1 MKVKLYF
8 PVLLLIAC
16 FSLLYSL
23 PVLAQGPIT
32 EEEPITADGDIS
44 IQDIVH
50 ADDTII
56 QSSLCVGWDCIIFQE
71 FGFDTM
77 IIKENNLRLYFH
89 DTSSTGSFPSN
100 DWRITINDSFSGG
113 ASYFRIDDFSGGTV
127 PLTILDKAHGNNVGI
142 GVENPTEK
150 LHVDGNVLVNGSL
163 TESSDVNAKENF
175 SPVNGAGVLTRL
187 QDIPITT
194 WNYKADSASVRHMGP
209 MAQDFYAAFE
219 LGRDELHIAP
229 LDANG
234 VALAATQELY
244 RLVQAQQAQIAALE
258 QQNRELT
265 ARLTALESTRK

>member
-1 MKVKLYF
+1 MRVKLFF

-16 FSLLYSL
+16 FSLLYSF
-23 PVLAQGPIT
+23 PALAQGPIT
-32 EEEPITADGDIS
+32 EEEPITTDGDVS
-44 IQDIVH
+44 ILDYVYNN
-50 ADDTII
+50 DVII
-56 QSSLCVGWDCIIFQE
+56 WGSLCVGYDCFDNQT

-77 IIKENNLRLYFH
+77 IMKENNLRLYFH

-150 LHVDGNVLVNGSL
+150 LHVDGNVLVNGNL

-175 SPVNGAGVLTRL
+175 APVNGAGVLTRL

-219 LGRDELHIAP
+219 LGPDERHIAP

-234 VALAATQELY
+234 VALAAAQELY
-244 RLVQAQQAQIAALE
+244 RLALEQQTRIATLE

-265 ARLTALESTRK
+265 ARLTALENSGK